1 MVEASRPNGKALS
14 DPREELSLD
23 AAQRLDVICE
33 QFEQDLR
40 ESSAAAIERY
50 LNGAVGTERAA
61 LLRELLALELEY
73 RAARHDEARLDEYL
87 TRFPEDHEVVHL
99 AFVELGEKSGSSRS
113 DPTACFTPITN
124 AKTLLR
130 SSSSTPIG
138 IEPSPSI
145 LADHPRYRIIRR
157 IGVGGMGAVYLAEHR
172 IMQRLVALKVIR
184 PDVLAN
190 DEAQSRFGREI
201 KAAGCLHHPNIVT
214 AYDAEQLEATSIL
227 VMEYVEGIDL
237 AHRLADCGPLPIP
250 QACEFARQAALGL
263 QHAHES
269 GLAHRDIK
277 PQNLILTGENQ
288 IKILDFGL
296 AHFVSETGQATQAG
310 TVLGSVD
317 YMAPEQAS
325 DAHSAGIRADI
336 YSLGCTLYELISG
349 HPPFPSGSLLERLKA
364 HAVELPPRIEGLP
377 AELWSILMRMLEKNP
392 ARRYQEPR
400 EVAEALKP
408 FCRTVD
414 GSAEA
419 KRPALEIV
427 GRRKKRHRRAL
438 LIGLFLVLLLT
449 AWWLLW
455 KPLVPDISPGA
466 QRLYDQAVLQ
476 LSLRRE
482 EPTKNAIKRLQEA
495 LDRDP
500 NFLKARIALAN
511 AYNLQGDYG
520 WEMPDEVF
528 PKAKANASQ
537 VIEADPRSSDAH
549 LAMAFAMNAYDDDW
563 RKSEEEYQEA
573 IKLDPKSVDAHHWY
587 AWFLVQQG
595 HRDLAKDEIELAA
608 KLGASQVIVIA
619 NVGRIQ
625 YFAGSYDDAVA
636 SFEQAIDL
644 DPGFVKA
651 HLDLATTYV
660 ELGKLEEVRDQFK
673 LMHDQ
678 GLTEDNRDLIAARAY
693 AFARCGKPREA
704 RELLTELE
712 ALATAKP
719 LAYDIATIYAALGEK
734 DMAFKWLEKT
744 FAQHSPWRVFVKI
757 DPRWNGLRG
766 DERFKTFL
774 KREGF

>member
-1 MVEASRPNGKALS
+1 MVEASRPDGKAFS

-23 AAQRLDVICE
+23 AARRQDVICE

-40 ESSAAAIERY
+40 GSSAAAIEHY
-50 LNGAVGTERAA
+50 LNGTAGLERTA

-73 RAARHDEARLDEYL
+73 RAARHEQVRLDDYL
-87 TRFPEDHEVVHL
+87 TRFPENREVLRL
-99 AFVELGEKSGSSRS
+99 AFVELAAKSAPPGS
-113 DPTACFTPITN
+113 DPTACFTPIAN
-124 AKTLLR
+124 SKTSLHSIN
-130 SSSSTPIG
+130 SSAIA
-138 IEPSPSI
+138 IESSPSI
-145 LADHPRYRIIRR
+145 LADHPEYRILRR
-157 IGVGGMGAVYLAEHR
+157 LGVGGMGAVYLAEHR

-184 PDVLAN
+184 PEILAN
-190 DEAQSRFGREI
+190 DEAQSRFDREI
-201 KAAGCLHHPNIVT
+201 KAAGRLHHSNIVT
-214 AYDAEQLEATSIL
+214 AYHAERVGATLIL

-237 AHRLADCGPLPIP
+237 AHRLAECGPLPIP

-310 TVLGSVD
+310 TILGSVD

-349 HPPFPSGSLLERLKA
+349 HPPFPSGSLLERLKS
-364 HAVELPPRIEGLP
+364 HAAESPPRIESLP
-377 AELWSILMRMLEKNP
+377 IELWSILKRMLEKDP

-400 EVAEALKP
+400 DVAEALKP
-408 FCRTVD
+408 FCQTVE

-419 KRPALEIV
+419 KRPAPKLV
-427 GRRKKRHRRAL
+427 GRRVKRHRRAS
-438 LIGLFLVLLLT
+438 LIGLFLVVLVT
-449 AWWLLW
+449 AWWLFW
-455 KPLVPDISPGA
+455 KPLVPDVSPNA
-466 QRLYDQAVLQ
+466 QRLYDQAVFQ
-476 LSLRRE
+476 LSLRRV
-482 EPTKNAIKRLQEA
+482 EPTKNAIKRLQETLEIA
-495 LDRDP
+495 P
-500 NFLKARIALAN
+500 NYLKARIALAN

-528 PKAKANASQ
+528 PKAMANALKA
-537 VIEADPRSSDAH
+537 IEADPRSSDAH
-549 LAMAFAMNAYDDDW
+549 LAMAFAINAYDDDW
-563 RKSEEEYQEA
+563 RKAEAEYQKA
-573 IKLDPKSVDAHHWY
+573 FDLDQKSVDAHHWY

-595 HRDLAKDEIELAA
+595 HRDLAEEEIKRAA
-608 KLGASQVIVIA
+608 EWGASQVVVIA

-636 SFEQAIDL
+636 SFEQAISL
-644 DPGFVKA
+644 DPGFAKA
-651 HLDLATTYV
+651 RLDLATTYV
-660 ELGKLEEVRDQFK
+660 ELGKLGEALDQFK
-673 LMHDQ
+673 LMRDQ

-704 RELLTELE
+704 RELLTQLE

-719 LAYDIATIYAALGEK
+719 LAYDIATIYAALGDK
-734 DMAFKWLEKT
+734 DTAFKWLEKT
-744 FAQHSPWRVFVKI
+744 FVQHSPWRVFVKI

-766 DERFKTFL
+766 DERFKPFL
-774 KREGF
+774 RREGF